1 MVRPKDRVSN
11 VVIPSFQD
19 IARLGGREPNFAV
32 TMRVLC
38 IRDVFGSGVCV
49 SQCLNGR
56 GRRQTDTKCPG
67 ISAAAP

>member
-1 MVRPKDRVSN
+1 MVRSKDRVSN

-19 IARLGGREPNFAV
+19 IDRLGGREPNFAV

-56 GRRQTDTKCPG
+56 GRRQTDTNALEFLTP
-67 ISAAAP
+67 AP